1 MYNYKDN
8 WNSVQSVVGE
18 CEHEVKN
25 PQDLNAVGLRNMAL
39 QLAMYYVS
47 SHASACYF
55 LTRYGGVIKPTLM
68 AHPRQY

>member
-1 MYNYKDN
+1 MYNYKDI

-18 CEHEVKN
+18 TLNCEHEVKN
-25 PQDLNAVGLRNMAL
+25 PQDLNMVGLRNIAL

-55 LTRYGGVIKPTLM
+55 LIIHGDVIGPL
-68 AHPRQY
+68 